1 MDLQNTKVKK
11 TAALATETVTTIAV
25 LTALSIVCSMFLT
38 IRGGTFMKFS
48 PVFIVIA
55 LAARRYGVFG
65 AAIVAFLSD
74 LIQYLMFPAFNFSI
88 GICLSGV
95 VSGVIFGLFF
105 YEKINLTR
113 IIIASAL
120 SQIICTVGITTFTMV
135 YIERWYPTLESI
147 VYWRILQA
155 AIMFVASVVF
165 LYLLFIKID
174 IAKLTKVVK

>member
-1 MDLQNTKVKK
+1 MSKNIAINKS
-11 TAALATETVTTIAV
+11 AAIAVETVTTIAM

-48 PVFIVIA
+48 PVFIVVA

-65 AAIVAFLSD
+65 AAIVAFMSD
-74 LIQYLMFPAFNFSI
+74 VIQYFMFPAFNFSL

-105 YEKINLTR
+105 YKKINLTR

-120 SQIICTVGITTFTMV
+120 SQVLCTVGITTFTMV
-135 YIERWYPTLESI
+135 YIEHWYPTLESI
-147 VYWRILQA
+147 VYWRCLQA
-155 AIMFVASVVF
+155 LIMFVASVIF
-165 LYLLFIKID
+165 LYLLFVKID
-174 IAKLTKVVK
+174 LAKLTKVVK

>member
-1 MDLQNTKVKK
+1 MS
-11 TAALATETVTTIAV
+11 TETKINRPAAIAVETITTIAM

-48 PVFIVIA
+48 PVFIVTA

-65 AAIVAFLSD
+65 ASIVAFLSD
-74 LIQYLMFPAFNFSI
+74 VIQYFMFPAFNFSI

-105 YEKINLTR
+105 YKKINLTR
-113 IIIASAL
+113 IVIASAL
-120 SQIICTVGITTFTMV
+120 SQVLCTVGITTFTMV

-155 AIMFVASVVF
+155 AIMFVASVIF
-165 LYLLFIKID
+165 LYLLFVKID
-174 IAKLTKVVK
+174 IAKLTKIAK